1 VDGPFVVVMV
11 RHTGRY
17 RWLGL
22 LGCPGTDLAT
32 VVSEVR
38 QAGHIE
44 MASHAPPDA
53 SLDEAS
59 DDELV
64 RRARTGDRPAY
75 GELVRRHQSAA
86 LRLAAGVCGSTEEAR
101 DIVQEAL
108 VKGYRSLDRFR
119 GDAPVRSWLLRIVAN
134 DAKNAVRS
142 RVRRLDREGRY
153 DLLHRPGATGD
164 GDVVGDQIAQRL
176 ETARLLAVLRRLDH
190 RDREILA
197 CRFVAGLSE
206 GDTAATLGIARGTVK
221 SRAARALS
229 RARELLGQEADRG

>member
-1 VDGPFVVVMV
+1 M
-11 RHTGRY
+11 
-17 RWLGL
+17 
-22 LGCPGTDLAT
+22 
-32 VVSEVR
+32 S

-64 RRARTGDRPAY
+64 RRARAGDRPAY
-75 GELVRRHQSAA
+75 GELVRRHQGAA

-101 DIVQEAL
+101 DIVQDAL
-108 VKGYRSLDRFR
+108 VKGYRSLDRYR

-134 DAKNAVRS
+134 DAKNAVRT
-142 RVRRLDREGRY
+142 RVRRIGREDRY
-153 DLLHRPGATGD
+153 DTLHRTSGGGA
-164 GDVVGDQIAQRL
+164 DVVGDQVADRD
-176 ETARLLAVLRRLDH
+176 ETARLLALLARLDH

-206 GDTAATLGIARGTVK
+206 GDTASTLGIPVGTVK
-221 SRAARALS
+221 SRASRALG
-229 RARELLGQEADRG
+229 RARELLAGEARDE

>member
-1 VDGPFVVVMV
+1 
-11 RHTGRY
+11 
-17 RWLGL
+17 
-22 LGCPGTDLAT
+22 
-32 VVSEVR
+32 
-38 QAGHIE
+38 

-64 RRARTGDRPAY
+64 RRARAGDRPAY
-75 GELVRRHQSAA
+75 GELVRRHQAAA

-119 GDAPVRSWLLRIVAN
+119 GDAPARSWLLRIVAN
-134 DAKNAVRS
+134 DAKNAVRAK
-142 RVRRLDREGRY
+142 VRRLGREGRY
-153 DLLHRPGATGD
+153 HTLHRVSPAAAG
-164 GDVVGDQIAQRL
+164 GDVVGDHVAAQD
-176 ETARLLAVLRRLDH
+176 ETARMLRVLTLLDH

-206 GDTAATLGIARGTVK
+206 RDAATALGIPLGTVK
-221 SRAARALS
+221 SRAARALD
-229 RARELLGQEADRG
+229 RARELLGEAGDD

>member
-1 VDGPFVVVMV
+1 M
-11 RHTGRY
+11 
-17 RWLGL
+17 
-22 LGCPGTDLAT
+22 
-32 VVSEVR
+32 S

-64 RRARTGDRPAY
+64 RRARGGDHPAY
-75 GELVRRHQSAA
+75 GELVRRHQAAA

-101 DIVQEAL
+101 DIVQDAL
-108 VKGYRSLDRFR
+108 VKGYRSLARYR

-134 DAKNAVRS
+134 DAKNAIRT
-142 RVRRLDREGRY
+142 RVRRLGREDRY
-153 DLLHRPGATGD
+153 DTLHRGSAVGS
-164 GDVVGDQIAQRL
+164 DVVGDQVADRD
-176 ETARLLAVLRRLDH
+176 ESARLLALLARLDH

-206 GDTAATLGIARGTVK
+206 GDTATTLGIPIGTVK
-221 SRAARALS
+221 SRSARALG
-229 RARELLGQEADRG
+229 RARELLAGEAGDE